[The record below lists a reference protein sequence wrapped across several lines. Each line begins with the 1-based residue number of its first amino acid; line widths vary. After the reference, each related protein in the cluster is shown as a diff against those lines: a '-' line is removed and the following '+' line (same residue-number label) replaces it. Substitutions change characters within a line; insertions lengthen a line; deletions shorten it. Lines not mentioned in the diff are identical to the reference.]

1 MQRYK
6 KKFELQ
12 SPINSFCCRFN
23 NLWDK
28 LGVIGGR
35 GKARKTRNLENLG
48 EQEKLYETLS

>member
-12 SPINSFCCRFN
+12 SLINSFCCRFN

-35 GKARKTRNLENLG
+35 TKKLEYLENLG
-48 EQEKLYETLS
+48 NLEKLYETLS

>member
-12 SPINSFCCRFN
+12 SLINSFCCRFN

-35 GKARKTRNLENLG
+35 GRARKTRISRESRRTR
-48 EQEKLYETLS
+48 ETI